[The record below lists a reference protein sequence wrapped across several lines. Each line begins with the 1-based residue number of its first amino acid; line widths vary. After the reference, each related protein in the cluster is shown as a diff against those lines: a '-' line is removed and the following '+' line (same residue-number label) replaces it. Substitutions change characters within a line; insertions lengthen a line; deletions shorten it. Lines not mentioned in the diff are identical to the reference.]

1 MTNNDKS
8 MKKSVYIF
16 GLFCALS
23 VPSIAQ
29 NYYDDLY
36 YVPEHESESVKK
48 ESSQT
53 LHDEYDDSAIQA
65 SDAVSGGQGLAMDVD
80 AYNRRPGAGTTA
92 VSVKDTVAKAEY
104 APASGNGRR
113 EYSYADRNED
123 EGWVNGFNGSVAD
136 YEYATR
142 IIRFHSPRFAVH
154 ISSPYYWDIVY
165 GLDSFNWNVYVD
177 GSYAWAFPT
186 FSNSLWWD
194 WTFSRPYWGYGA
206 YPYGFYSGYWGIYNP
221 YYYGGWY
228 GGWYNPYYWGGP
240 GYYHHRPYYGWGGRP
255 SYYDN
260 RRPVS
265 GAYGSRHSSLNR
277 TSTGTRVPVGGRYN
291 SGTRN
296 SSTAGTRVTGSN
308 YSNRNNSYT
317 GPRQGSYT
325 RVSDRNAATGGNRV
339 SGTSGN
345 SSVRSYTRVARDG
358 SSSTWGTGSYNRSN
372 SSSYNRNSSSSSYNR
387 SSSSYNRSSSS
398 SYNRSSSSS
407 YNRSSSTGSYSRGG
421 GSGSYSR
428 SSSGGR
434 R

>member
-1 MTNNDKS
+1 
-8 MKKSVYIF
+8 MKKSVYVL
-16 GLFCALS
+16 GLFCAMS
-23 VPSIAQ
+23 VSAAAQ

-36 YVPEHESESVKK
+36 YVPEQESESVKK

-53 LHDEYDDSAIQA
+53 LQDEYDDNAVQA
-65 SDAVSGGQGLAMDVD
+65 DTDAVFDGQGLAMDVD
-80 AYNRRPGAGTTA
+80 AYNRRPGTGTTA
-92 VSVKDTVAKAEY
+92 VSVKDTVAKAKY
-104 APASGNGRR
+104 APASDNGRR
-113 EYSYADRNED
+113 EYSYADRNLD
-123 EGWVNGFNGSVAD
+123 EGWVNGFNGSVDD

-142 IIRFHSPRFAVH
+142 IIRFHSPRFSVH

-194 WTFSRPYWGYGA
+194 WRFSHPYWGYGA

-228 GGWYNPYYWGGP
+228 GGWYNPYYWGP
-240 GYYHHRPYYGWGGRP
+240 GYHHHRPYYGWGGRP
-255 SYYDN
+255 VYHDN

-265 GAYGSRHSSLNR
+265 GAYGSRRSSLNR

-291 SGTRN
+291 SATRN
-296 SSTAGTRVTGSN
+296 SLSAGTRVTGTQSA
-308 YSNRNNSYT
+308 NRNNSYT

-325 RVSDRNAATGGNRV
+325 RVSDRNSATGGNRV

-345 SSVRSYTRVARDG
+345 SSVRSYTRVSRDN
-358 SSSTWGTGSYNRSN
+358 SYSTSGTSSYNRNNSSSYDRS
-372 SSSYNRNSSSSSYNR
+372 SSSYNRNSSSYNR
-387 SSSSYNRSSSS
+387 SSSSSYNRSSS

-428 SSSGGR
+428 SGSSGGR

>member
-8 MKKSVYIF
+8 MKKSVYIL

-372 SSSYNRNSSSSSYNR
+372 SSSNNRNSSSSSYNR

>member
-8 MKKSVYIF
+8 MKKSVYIL

-240 GYYHHRPYYGWGGRP
+240 GYHHHRPYYGWGSRP